1 MVLFQALRVFIKEEL
16 ESRLVVSKPEK
27 IITVSNKKSSQSTMA
42 NCVLLCDTASLK
54 LLLSN
59 TVECAN

>member
-42 NCVLLCDTASLK
+42 NYVLLCDTASLK